1 MLVSLCEWLS
11 AGESKSLLLMSVCV
25 FMCWNLKVNDYTS
38 EELLHDAAL
47 VRSDEECGVSD
58 G

>member
-1 MLVSLCEWLS
+1 MLVSLCEWVS

-38 EELLHDAAL
+38 EELLHDARTGAI
-47 VRSDEECGVSD
+47 G
-58 G
+58 